1 MKNERDFKRFF
12 AVILAAALMGGALT
26 ACGGANNPNSQNSMA
41 SSTSVPQNS
50 EQSTAESS
58 AESKPEDE
66 PAKPTKIDYT
76 TVGTKVEGSNG
87 LYQLNNDFG
96 TSEGLYAYAVGD
108 YVLFENYI
116 QKSEDGPYDLYF
128 RLYSPTENKIVAEK
142 TITLKDYA
150 MTTVYGDKI
159 VLCDMTDKKIYIY
172 NISLELLSSVQLGE
186 NFNNSFA
193 FSKDFTKLYY
203 LVWDENYN
211 TKSTIMVMDISDLSA
226 DKHEIT
232 EIETNLSQ
240 LSINLGASDN
250 AIIIS
255 GVDNTTYMKTQKYL
269 SSENNTLTDTDI
281 ETTLVSSIQIETDGN
296 YITSLSNNCIEFG
309 KIGGEKSRVDC
320 EFTEYFWNSNNN
332 TVILGNHDYETD
344 IQTYSYYSLADG
356 SKLNDISFTASG
368 CIAVP
373 LFAYNAMMIV
383 KIPNDGTPVEFYLW
397 DLNETVESTD
407 KLTITDGDIEKDVVV
422 TDWGDLKETHERAVA
437 LGEKYGVRICIGNE
451 CANQE
456 GWGFQGPVV
465 LDKTRIENALD
476 QLEIALKS
484 YPEEFIQQLHFNNYK
499 KVKISFVTALTAA
512 VEGTISGA
520 AAFVDLQDD
529 YINVVFD
536 VDQIQPTDVYHELSH
551 VIDSKLEFAS
561 QVNSISY
568 SEAAWAA
575 LNPSDF
581 DYISYTAYESYTS
594 DEYYKY
600 LYGASQYFVSDYS
613 FTAPT
618 EDRATILE
626 SVMGGYVFWDENST
640 QESGIYKKL
649 RFYTK
654 CIKEVFDM
662 TGWSGDTLFEQVLA
676 H

>member
-12 AVILAAALMGGALT
+12 AVILAAALMSGALT
-26 ACGGANNPNSQNSMA
+26 ACGGGNNQNNSQSSTA
-41 SSTSVPQNS
+41 SSSIPQNS

-58 AESKPEDE
+58 TESKPKDE
-66 PAKPTKIDYT
+66 PAKPTKIDYAKF
-76 TVGTKVEGSNG
+76 GTKVEGSNG
-87 LYQLNNDFG
+87 LYKLNKDFG
-96 TSEGLYAYAVGD
+96 TSEGLNAYAVGD

-116 QKSEDGPYDLYF
+116 QKSADGPYDLQF

-142 TITLKDYA
+142 TIVLNDYA

-172 NISLELLSSVQLGE
+172 NISLELLGSVQLGE

-193 FSKDFTKLYY
+193 LSKDLTKLYY

-211 TKSTIMVMDISDLSA
+211 TKSTIMAMDISDLSA
-226 DKHEIT
+226 DEHEIT
-232 EIETNLSQ
+232 EIETNMSQ
-240 LSINLGASDN
+240 LSINLGVSDN
-250 AIIIS
+250 AIIIN
-255 GVDNTTYMKTQKYL
+255 GVDNNTYMKTQKYL
-269 SSENNTLTDTDI
+269 STEKNTLTDTDI
-281 ETTLVSSIQIETDGN
+281 ETTLVNPIQIGTDGN
-296 YITSLSNNCIEFG
+296 YITSLSNDCIEIG
-309 KIGGEKSRVDC
+309 KIGGEKSRLDC
-320 EFTEYFWNSNNN
+320 EFTEYFWNDNNN
-332 TVILGNHDYETD
+332 AIILGNDDYETNTK
-344 IQTYSYYSLADG
+344 TYGYYSLVDG
-356 SKLNDISFTASG
+356 SKLSYISFTALG
-368 CIAVP
+368 CISVP

-383 KIPNDGTPVEFYLW
+383 KIPNDGTQVEFYLW

-407 KLTITDGDIEKDVVV
+407 KLTVTKVDTKKDVVV
-422 TDWGDLKETHERAVA
+422 TDWGNLKETHERAVA
-437 LGEKYGVRICIGNE
+437 LGEKYGVQICIGNE
-451 CANQE
+451 CINQE

-476 QLEIALKS
+476 QLETALKS
-484 YPEEFIQQLHFNNYK
+484 YPEGFIQQLRFNNYK
-499 KVKISFVTALTAA
+499 KIKISFVTALTSA
-512 VEGTISGA
+512 VEGTISSA
-520 AAFVDLQDD
+520 AAFVDLHDD

-536 VDQIQPTDVYHELSH
+536 VDQIRPADVYHELSH
-551 VIDSKLEFAS
+551 VIDSKLEFANQS
-561 QVNSISY
+561 NRMSY
-568 SEAAWAA
+568 SETAWEA

-581 DYISYTAYESYTS
+581 NYISYTAYESYTS

-600 LYGASQYFVSDYS
+600 LYGESQYFVNNYS

-626 SVMGGYVFWDENST
+626 SVMEGDVFWDESST

-662 TGWSGDTLFEQVLA
+662 TGWSGNTLFEQVLSR
-676 H
+676 